1 MDELQEKNQQE
12 VTLREELQ
20 AIRNSLELERKK
32 MLEVSLDRDKLKS
45 LCDEKGT
52 TIQVSY
58 NTTFLFLLCLV
69 RVIYLFIQYML

>member
-12 VTLREELQ
+12 VIFGEELE
-20 AIRNSLELERKK
+20 AIRNGMEVERKK
-32 MLEVSLDRDKLKS
+32 LLEVTLERDKLRS

-58 NTTFLFLLCLV
+58 NIIFFHS
-69 RVIYLFIQYML
+69 FDA

>member
-12 VTLREELQ
+12 VIFGEELE
-20 AIRNSLELERKK
+20 AIRNGMEVERKK
-32 MLEVSLDRDKLKS
+32 LLEVTLERDKLRS

-58 NTTFLFLLCLV
+58 NINFFHS
-69 RVIYLFIQYML
+69 FDA